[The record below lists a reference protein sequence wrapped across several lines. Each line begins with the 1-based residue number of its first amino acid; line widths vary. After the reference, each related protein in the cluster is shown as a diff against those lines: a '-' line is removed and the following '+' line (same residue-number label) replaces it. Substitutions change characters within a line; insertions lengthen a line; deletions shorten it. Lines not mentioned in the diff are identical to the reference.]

1 MAVDDDG
8 NTKSRPRIFM
18 GEIYVLSMINDCD
31 AKYGLYW
38 WFAMSRSTQWIVR
51 TAPCRFH
58 RHKPNQDNA
67 GETAVMYAWE
77 KGVGKSELQIIAI
90 TVSLTLERLRRYSHH
105 AA

>member
-51 TAPCRFH
+51 TAPPAGSIGTNRTKTMLEKLQSCMPGKRGQVS
-58 RHKPNQDNA
+58 PN
-67 GETAVMYAWE
+67 Y
-77 KGVGKSELQIIAI
+77 
-90 TVSLTLERLRRYSHH
+90 R
-105 AA
+105 